1 MNYMYKR
8 QKHIDVETRPLR
20 LSGAIEVVGSVPGR
34 QVYQADLDEHT
45 PDYTLTPLTLFP
57 RCNATNPD
65 AETTDGGVNAALTN
79 MKWYEVVDGTRTL
92 IESTNMGYA
101 VTQSGDE
108 KGKLQV
114 KKNVSTLSPLTLEFQ
129 AEYVGSGQRYNFRY
143 SFLVRAVDGSEAQ
156 PVLMI
161 DSPAG
166 LDWNP
171 LRDTDGQTIAARL
184 LVAGEDVTDTDK
196 CRLFFYRVLP
206 DTGALELISD
216 GNGDNDWEVSAIEK
230 AALTIDRN
238 YIGHEQGYV
247 VKASYDPDGTPA
259 DTPDDSI
266 PQVSTVIRRRI
277 PALECDFSG
286 VPLQVPD
293 DTKELRPEAI
303 VRDTRGVLSD
313 PWDVL
318 QANWYTKTGT
328 AAYKL
333 AAQGAKPTIPF
344 TAGMMLQLEIVD
356 RGPYAAVTNDDGT
369 KYIADSAGKIIMAR
383 KPI

>member
-1 MNYMYKR
+1 MYKR
-8 QKHIDVETRPLR
+8 QKHIEVETRPLR
-20 LSGAIEVVGSVPGR
+20 LSGAIEVMGSVPAK
-34 QVYQADLDEHT
+34 QVYQASTGEYV

-65 AETTDGGVNAALTN
+65 AEMTDGGVNANLTN
-79 MKWYEVVDGTRTL
+79 MRWYEVADGTRTL
-92 IESTNMGYA
+92 IESTNTGYSI
-101 VTQSGDE
+101 TQSGEE
-108 KGKLQV
+108 KGKLQL

-129 AEYVGSGQRYNFRY
+129 AEYVDPSGQRYTFRY

-156 PVLMI
+156 PALMI

-171 LRDTDGQTIAARL
+171 LRDTARQTIAARL
-184 LVAGEDVTDTDK
+184 LVADEDVTETDA
-196 CRLFFYRVLP
+196 CRLFFYRLLP
-206 DTGALELISD
+206 DTGALELITD
-216 GNGDNDWEVSAIEK
+216 GNGDSDWEVVSVTK
-230 AALTIDRN
+230 SALTIDRN

-247 VKASYDPDGTPA
+247 VKASYDAGGNPPEE
-259 DTPDDSI
+259 PDDSI

-286 VPLQVPD
+286 VPLQVPA

-303 VRDTRGVLSD
+303 VRDTRGVLDD

-318 QANWYTKTGT
+318 RADWYKKVGTGNYT
-328 AAYKL
+328 L

-344 TAGMMLQLEIVD
+344 TSGMMLQLEIAD
-356 RGPYAAVTNDDGT
+356 RGPLALLTSDEGT
-369 KYIADSAGKIIMAR
+369 FLADSAGRVIVAR
-383 KPI
+383 KPVQ